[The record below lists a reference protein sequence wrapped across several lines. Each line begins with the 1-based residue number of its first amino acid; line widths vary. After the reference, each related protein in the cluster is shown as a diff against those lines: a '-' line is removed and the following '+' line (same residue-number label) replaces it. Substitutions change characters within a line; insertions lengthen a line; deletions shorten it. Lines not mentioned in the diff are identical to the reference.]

1 MFKGY
6 KARKIS
12 VYTTERFY
20 REIRKLPIEDHELE
34 QVRTEIKEEA
44 YSLLDSYN
52 FWNELNIS
60 NEEFFAI
67 ERFI

>member
-1 MFKGY
+1 MVKGY
-6 KARKIS
+6 KAREIS

-20 REIRKLPIEDHELE
+20 HEIRKLPIEDHELE

-44 YSLLDSYN
+44 YSLFDSYN
-52 FWNELNIS
+52 FWNELHIS